1 MTGTSAVDT
10 TIIRQA
16 FITAFLQRALSDCLP
31 PRTARQQRKWIIT
44 PRPRQTDS
52 KLTLD
57 IARVRKGNPEL
68 AVRDRDEEHTPQIAY
83 ARNEPAQLAIT
94 GGSE

>member
-31 PRTARQQRKWIIT
+31 QGPLRQQRKWIIT
-44 PRPRQTDS
+44 PRPRQTDF
-52 KLTLD
+52 KLTFH

-68 AVRDRDEEHTPQIAY
+68 AVRDCDEEHTPQIAY
-83 ARNEPAQLAIT
+83 ARNEPAQLAINPV
-94 GGSE
+94 SE